1 VGRALM
7 KVLETQRMILRWF
20 EPGDAAFILELVNDP
35 DWLRFIGDKKVRTL
49 DDARAYI
56 EKGPVAMYAKYGLG
70 LYLVELKDGA
80 VPIGMCGL
88 IRREGLADVDIGFA
102 FLPSFRGS
110 GYAFESAQATMDYG
124 KRVLGLKRIVA
135 ITSPGN
141 EDSSR
146 LLEKIGMRFEST
158 VRMPGGDEELR
169 LYAST

>member
-1 VGRALM
+1 M
-7 KVLETQRMILRWF
+7 KVLETERQVLRWF
-20 EPGDAAFILELVNDP
+20 EPGDAAFILELANDP

-56 EKGPVAMYAKYGLG
+56 EKGPVAMYARYGLG

-102 FLPSFRGS
+102 FLPAFRGK
-110 GYAFESAQATMDYG
+110 GHAFESAQATMEYG
-124 KRVLGLKRIVA
+124 RRVLGLARIVA
-135 ITSPGN
+135 ITSPDN
-141 EDSSR
+141 EESSR

-158 VRMPGGDEELR
+158 VRMPGGDEDLR
-169 LYAST
+169 LYASA